1 VNLHGSFDARLEN
14 LDKAFGN
21 VDDVVLPCPI
31 PEDIEHDH
39 SRPSAAGSDL
49 ENVDET
55 LAGKVSLDQHPI
67 VVAKGSLCTP
77 LIPGVLNGVGGL
89 VPLDTLCAAPHFEG
103 IVLPTPVLG
112 VCVEIASNVL
122 GALHADKLVI
132 GLRPDPRGG

>member
-1 VNLHGSFDARLEN
+1 VNVHGSVDARLEN
-14 LDKAFGN
+14 LDKTCGN
-21 VDDVVLPCPI
+21 VDDVVLACST

-39 SRPSAAGSDL
+39 SRPSASGSDL
-49 ENVDET
+49 ENVDEI

-67 VVAKGSLCTP
+67 VVAKGGLCTP

-89 VPLDTLCAAPHFEG
+89 VLFDTFGVTPHFEG
-103 IVLPTPVLG
+103 IILPTPVLG
-112 VCVEIASNVL
+112 VCVEIASDVL